1 VRCLI
6 SPRHSD
12 LEIWLRI
19 EAALGTKLTEYGL
32 EKDEVMVFKPRVEEA
47 QRVAKNEMKQLIE
60 DRGKK
65 GSVLKGGGKGRKRGA
80 PGSSRDNMDAEEG

>member
-1 VRCLI
+1 VLT
-6 SPRHSD
+6 PTSD
-12 LEIWLRI
+12 LEIWLRT
-19 EAALGTKLTEYGL
+19 EAALGTKLDEYAL

-47 QRVAKNEMKQLIE
+47 QRHAKNEMKLLMD

-65 GSVLKGGGKGRKRGA
+65 GSVLKAGKGGGRKRGP